1 MQKLTFPQIIQKN
14 QYALLFQ
21 QGEFK
26 RILSPG
32 KHYLFLF
39 DATARII
46 LCDWVEQPV
55 LRHPLLSFWWQYEKV
70 KLDPFVEYVET
81 RPEEFALVMMNGRI
95 ADILPPG
102 TQAAVWRDSQSTL
115 DIQPLA
121 EVMPM
126 SEALRRKMLAAPA
139 ALQQKLARQLF
150 AVSVGKYQQAILYI
164 NGVPEALLG
173 VGEYR
178 YWQFHQRYDALLV
191 ETRMQNLEVSGQEL
205 LTKDK
210 VMLRVNLSAN
220 YQLTDPMAA
229 HAAMVNPGAHLYQ
242 LLQFGLRAVVGGLR
256 LEAILEEKLAIQD
269 EVATYVRSRLPA
281 HGLALLDVGI
291 KDIILPGEM
300 RTLLAK
306 VLEAEKTAEA
316 NIIAR
321 REETAATRSFI
332 NTAKVLAENPTAMR
346 LKEMELLE
354 KISSNIEHLSVIG
367 GLEKVF
373 QQLPNLLKKDASDA
387 PG

>member
-1 MQKLTFPQIIQKN
+1 MQKLTFPQVVQKN
-14 QYALLFQ
+14 QYALLFR
-21 QGEFK
+21 QGEFT

-32 KHYLFLF
+32 KYYLLAF
-39 DATARII
+39 DATARIL
-46 LCDWVEQPV
+46 LCDWVDQPV

-81 RPEEFALVMMNGRI
+81 RPEEFALVMVHGRV

-102 TQAAVWRDSQSTL
+102 TQAAVWRDSKATL

-126 SEALRRKMLAAPA
+126 PEGLRRKMLAASQSI
-139 ALQQKLARQLF
+139 QQKLAKHLF
-150 AVSVGKYQQAILYI
+150 AVSVGKYQQGILYI
-164 NGVPEALLG
+164 DGVPEALLG

-178 YWQFHQRYDALLV
+178 YWQFHQRYEVVLV
-191 ETRMQNLEVSGQEL
+191 ETRIQNLEVSSQEL

-210 VMLRVNLSAN
+210 VMLRINLSAN

-229 HAAMVNPGAHLYQ
+229 HAAMVNPGTHLYQ
-242 LLQFGLRAVVGGLR
+242 LLQFGLRAVVGGRR

-269 EVATYVRSRLPA
+269 EVATYVRSRLPE
-281 HGLALLDVGI
+281 HGLMLLDVGI

-321 REETAATRSFI
+321 REETAATRSLI
-332 NTAKVLAENPTAMR
+332 NTAKVLAENPMAMR

-354 KISSNIEHLSVIG
+354 KISGNIQNLSVVN
-367 GLEKVF
+367 GLES
-373 QQLPNLLKKDASDA
+373 LLNAWPLLKKSD
-387 PG
+387 

>member
-1 MQKLTFPQIIQKN
+1 MQKLTFPQVIQKN

-21 QGEFK
+21 QGAFK
-26 RILSPG
+26 RILAPG
-32 KHYLFLF
+32 RYFFL
-39 DATARII
+39 DLSARII

-55 LRHPLLSFWWQYEKV
+55 LRHPLLSFWWQYEKA
-70 KLDPFVEYVET
+70 KLDPFAEYVET
-81 RPEEFALVMMNGRI
+81 RPEEFALVMMAGRI
-95 ADILPPG
+95 VDILPPG

-126 SEALRRKMLAAPA
+126 PEAVRRKMLAAPA
-139 ALQQKLARQLF
+139 AVRQKLAQHLF
-150 AVSVGKYQQAILYI
+150 SVSVGKYQQAILYI

-178 YWQFHQRYDALLV
+178 YWQFHQRYDAVLV

-210 VMLRVNLSAN
+210 VAVRVNLSAH
-220 YQLTDPMAA
+220 YQLTEPMAA
-229 HAAMVNPGAHLYQ
+229 HAAMINPGTHLYQ
-242 LLQFGLRAVVGGLR
+242 LLQFGLRAVVGGRR

-281 HGLALLDVGI
+281 HGLTLLDVGI

-316 NIIAR
+316 NIIQR
-321 REETAATRSFI
+321 REETAATRSLI
-332 NTAKVLAENPTAMR
+332 NTAKVLAENPMAMR

-354 KISSNIEHLSVIG
+354 KMSSNIEHLSVVG
-367 GLEKVF
+367 GLEKIF
-373 QQLPNLLKKDASDA
+373 QQLPTFLKKDDSET
-387 PG
+387 PR